1 MRVVTGVF
9 PRLLS
14 GLSTTGA
21 GSGSG
26 SATGSSSGSCVAST
40 SDEHSVV
47 YDEFI
52 SFLFPGANKK
62 YLSYIN
68 IAVMLLET
76 CCLANAFTPNART
89 PYFSKIICPFLFLN
103 KEMDIENKTIY
114 MQFNLLYNRNAS
126 CHSIVYEMFE

>member
-26 SATGSSSGSCVAST
+26 SATGSSSGSGVAST
-40 SDEHSVV
+40 SEEHSVV

-52 SFLFPGANKK
+52 SFLFPGASKNT
-62 YLSYIN
+62 S
-68 IAVMLLET
+68 VMLVET
-76 CCLANAFTPNART
+76 CCLANVFTPNARA
-89 PYFSKIICPFLFLN
+89 PYFSKIICLICL
-103 KEMDIENKTIY
+103 M
-114 MQFNLLYNRNAS
+114 FNLTYFVIGMVHVTAS
-126 CHSIVYEMFE
+126 FMKCLNEIKFLHI

>member
-26 SATGSSSGSCVAST
+26 SATGSGSGVAST

-52 SFLFPGANKK
+52 SFLFPGASKK
-62 YLSYIN
+62 YLSMSL
-68 IAVMLLET
+68 ASLL
-76 CCLANAFTPNART
+76 L
-89 PYFSKIICPFLFLN
+89 
-103 KEMDIENKTIY
+103 
-114 MQFNLLYNRNAS
+114 
-126 CHSIVYEMFE
+126 